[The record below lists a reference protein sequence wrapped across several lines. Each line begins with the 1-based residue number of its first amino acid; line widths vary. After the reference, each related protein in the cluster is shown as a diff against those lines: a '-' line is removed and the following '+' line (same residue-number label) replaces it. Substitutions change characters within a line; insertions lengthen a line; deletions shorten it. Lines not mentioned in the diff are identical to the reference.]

1 MELQTAFY
9 ITDIVWFVLS
19 IVVTIGFTIAAIIKP
34 IRRRRRRF
42 NSEIED
48 LGNSLERMNELHF
61 QLRQDLQEQGVLK
74 PKDSV

>member
-9 ITDIVWFVLS
+9 ITGIVWFILS
-19 IVVTIGFTIAAIIKP
+19 IIVTIGFTIAAVIKP
-34 IRRRRRRF
+34 IRRRRRRYDRDIDGLEGGMERL
-42 NSEIED
+42 ND
-48 LGNSLERMNELHF
+48 LHY

>member
-9 ITDIVWFVLS
+9 ITGIVWFVLS
-19 IVVTIGFTIAAIIKP
+19 IIASIGIGIAAVLKP
-34 IRRRRRRF
+34 IRRRRRRY

-48 LGNSLERMNELHF
+48 LHNSLERMNELHF
-61 QLRQDLQEQGVLK
+61 QLRLDLQEQGVLK